1 LDFTTTCF
9 FGSGSE
15 SLLSD
20 SDDEEESDEDEESE
34 TEYCQLMFARSV
46 KIRRHILSV
55 LALLFLT
62 LLGLEAFA
70 CLFIDGILLLCGC
83 LLGRTVRQEKWSSL
97 PRRNCLRFEGQ
108 GHTKQSILLIA
119 IK

>member
-9 FGSGSE
+9 FGSASE

-20 SDDEEESDEDEESE
+20 SDDEEESDESEESE
-34 TEYCQLMFARSV
+34 TEHFWSVTARNSE
-46 KIRRHILSV
+46 IHQHNIPSV

-70 CLFIDGILLLCGC
+70 CLLIAGILLHVVG
-83 LLGRTVRQEKWSSL
+83 K
-97 PRRNCLRFEGQ
+97 
-108 GHTKQSILLIA
+108 
-119 IK
+119 